1 MAGYACVAGAAVAL
15 PAGTKPGDPVVDALL
30 YALTAAQRSTTA
42 QPLLDTVVADLA
54 LLGFSATSSA
64 SSSTTLR
71 PRDVPLTKA
80 PGAPSFV
87 GATVAAVRRASSAV
101 RAAFAGFAAS
111 GASTA
116 TTRACAQVTTTAGE
130 VAIVLAL
137 LELSPPADDAAG
149 FPWAPVTA
157 PGTLT
162 LRTAS
167 LAADPVVWTPAVAR
181 QLAQKV
187 AALQHS
193 VLSFS

>member
-1 MAGYACVAGAAVAL
+1 MAGYACVAGVAVAL

-30 YALTAAQRSTTA
+30 YALTAAQRSSTT
-42 QPLLDTVVADLA
+42 QPLLDAVVADLA
-54 LLGFSATSSA
+54 LLGFATGSST

-80 PGAPSFV
+80 SGAPSFV
-87 GATVAAVRRASSAV
+87 GPTLAAVRRAPSAV

-111 GASTA
+111 EAGAA
-116 TTRACAQVTTTAGE
+116 TTRACAQVTTSAGE
-130 VAIVLAL
+130 VGIVLAL

-157 PGTLT
+157 PATLT

-167 LAADPVVWTPAVAR
+167 LTADPVVWTPAVAR

-193 VLSFS
+193 VLTFS